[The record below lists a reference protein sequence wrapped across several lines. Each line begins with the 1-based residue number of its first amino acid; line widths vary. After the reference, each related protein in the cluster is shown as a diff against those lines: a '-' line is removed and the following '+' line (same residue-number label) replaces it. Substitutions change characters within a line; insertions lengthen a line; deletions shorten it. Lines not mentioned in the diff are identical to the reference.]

1 MVVFEKCQ
9 CMTKPVPGFRHLH
22 WRCDHSQARRFPFYL
37 HIKTIIMS
45 KKKHTTKK
53 APRRSKVIVIRLT
66 PDLYEE
72 LKQKAQKA
80 GKSMSSLGRDVLLG
94 IKLFSHLTPEE
105 GEALASLSDCR
116 ADLVNIRNALKVTP
130 EEVKMKIFK
139 SQRFMSQWLLR
150 IDRIANECESFLSK
164 HGL

>member
-1 MVVFEKCQ
+1 
-9 CMTKPVPGFRHLH
+9 
-22 WRCDHSQARRFPFYL
+22 
-37 HIKTIIMS
+37 MS
-45 KKKHTTKK
+45 KKKKNTKK
-53 APRRSKVIVIRLT
+53 APVRSKVIVIHLT
-66 PDLYEE
+66 PGQYDE
-72 LKQKAQKA
+72 LKQKAQEA
-80 GKSMSSLGRDVLLG
+80 GKSMSSLGRDALSG
-94 IKLFSHLTPEE
+94 IKLYSRLTPEE